1 MSSVSPVCSQSVQM
15 CSRSSLVDWAAP
27 CSVPPISPWLFYH
40 ETLTVQWDPQHFLP
54 RKLKGWTKSNTWHGL
69 GDLQCEWHTR
79 WSAKSTEPVF
89 DWQQR
94 PKITQEEWE
103 QRIHY
108 TYSKSHS
115 QILNKCTSVIS
126 EDESKA
132 HACPWS
138 SYYPFVLGLYPKYCC
153 CRFCGT
159 FSAGDL
165 GKICHMKLKT
175 RVWASSYHVP
185 PRTPSPLHKW
195 QWRADALSP
204 TQDAPGDSMKDHVGK
219 IVLLRP
225 SDSLPHLSYT
235 SGVSSPY
242 RSPSPWVN
250 SFFSARLDGSWAE
263 KPWDIGKDTGN
274 AWSQRPVR
282 PRHCRS
288 CKPVACSLPADK
300 TQHWK
305 EQSAA
310 TGSIF
315 PTTSIRETVVSNV

>member
-89 DWQQR
+89 DWQRR

-159 FSAGDL
+159 FSAGEL

-175 RVWASSYHVP
+175 ESGPAPTMYLPELPVHSISDNEGQMP
-185 PRTPSPLHKW
+185 CLLPRMRQETPWKTTW
-195 QWRADALSP
+195 
-204 TQDAPGDSMKDHVGK
+204 
-219 IVLLRP
+219 
-225 SDSLPHLSYT
+225 
-235 SGVSSPY
+235 
-242 RSPSPWVN
+242 
-250 SFFSARLDGSWAE
+250 E
-263 KPWDIGKDTGN
+263 K
-274 AWSQRPVR
+274 
-282 PRHCRS
+282 
-288 CKPVACSLPADK
+288 
-300 TQHWK
+300 
-305 EQSAA
+305 
-310 TGSIF
+310 
-315 PTTSIRETVVSNV
+315 